1 MKSRECFI
9 DFLKKY
15 NVSETSPAQLTS
27 LSGDKAVKNDKWISD
42 NTFKVDDTLKKN
54 EKIIIGLHIFHKF
67 LFA

>member
-1 MKSRECFI
+1 MFI

-42 NTFKVDDTLKKN
+42 NPFKVENTFQK
-54 EKIIIGLHIFHKF
+54 
-67 LFA
+67 

>member
-1 MKSRECFI
+1 MFI

-42 NTFKVDDTLKKN
+42 NTFKVDDTLKIKN
-54 EKIIIGLHIFHKF
+54 HQWTPYI
-67 LFA
+67 